1 MVPGFLFASQNSA
14 RCRPVGPRLA
24 RKRGHI
30 NMCGDFATKSLERTR
45 QSAISIANQLALYLG
60 GKPGHCAM
68 FRINAQPNSWCLVWA
83 HGGRGNILYATCR
96 RTPGSSFCLRKRTR
110 RKRRWWRTSAA
121 GQSRVTRHPHR
132 RGCRRARFQH
142 PPAPPGQGILENCP
156 VSGILRLK
164 WGPVPPIEWTQC

>member
-96 RTPGSSFCLRKRTR
+96 RTPGSSFCLRKITR

-142 PPAPPGQGILENCP
+142 PPAPPAKASWETVRFLEF
-156 VSGILRLK
+156 SGSSELRFRR
-164 WGPVPPIEWTQC
+164 